1 METHH
6 ERSVQ
11 LVFKRTEA
19 KCLLARDQKERL
31 CALMA
36 GRMVPDEHGAST
48 IRNLYLDT
56 PSLIFACR
64 SAEHPFYKEKLRIRS
79 YAPAFPEDQVFS
91 GAQEEIGRGGLQET
105 LPACARRGA
114 GALSGKKA
122 AAGTDRERARL
133 ERQARRRR
141 LAGLCACL

>member
-11 LVFKRTEA
+11 LVLKRTEA
-19 KCLLARDQKERL
+19 KYLLARDQKERL

-56 PSLIFACR
+56 PSLIFARR
-64 SAEHPFYKEKLRIRS
+64 SAEHPFYREKLRIRS
-79 YAPAFPEDQVFS
+79 YAS
-91 GAQEEIGRGGLQET
+91 GRT
-105 LPACARRGA
+105 
-114 GALSGKKA
+114 ALTGS
-122 AAGTDRERARL
+122 
-133 ERQARRRR
+133 
-141 LAGLCACL
+141 

>member
-56 PSLIFACR
+56 PSLIFARR

-91 GAQEEIGRGGLQET
+91 GAQEEGPVPKVVGDAFQPGSCPNSNRME
-105 LPACARRGA
+105 
-114 GALSGKKA
+114 KEA
-122 AAGTDRERARL
+122 AIP
-133 ERQARRRR
+133 
-141 LAGLCACL
+141 